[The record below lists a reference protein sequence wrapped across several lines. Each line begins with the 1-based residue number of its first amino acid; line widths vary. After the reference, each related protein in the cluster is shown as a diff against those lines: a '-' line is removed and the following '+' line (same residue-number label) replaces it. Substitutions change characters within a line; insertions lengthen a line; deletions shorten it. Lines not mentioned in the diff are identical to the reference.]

1 MNRRIVIAC
10 LLILLISSCSSSQP
24 SSVLPTATASQS
36 PTTLAATS
44 TAAPSPAPTQ
54 DPGQFVAARVDA
66 LLQQMTLEEKIGQMT
81 QVEKNSIRT
90 GDITRYFIG
99 SILSGGGG
107 YPSPNTAEA
116 WAAMVDKFQ
125 AEALATR
132 LAIPMIY
139 GVDAVH
145 GHANLYGATIF
156 PQEVGLGATRD
167 AGLLRQIGQATAEEM
182 LATGIPW
189 NFAPVVAAPQDI
201 RWGRTYEAYS
211 EDTALVK
218 ELGSAYIL
226 GLQSLPQGYQPGAG
240 QSLYV
245 LATPKHFLGDGGTT
259 FGTSTANYIHPYLLD
274 QGDMRYDEPTIRK
287 LFLPPY
293 QSALENGAMSVMVS
307 FSSWNGT
314 KMHAQKHWI
323 TDVLKGELGFKGFV
337 VSDWGGMDQIS
348 SDYYQAMVTGI
359 NAGIDMN
366 MVPYNYIRF
375 ITTMKQAVSKGD
387 ISVDRINDAVRR
399 ILTAKFMLGLFDHPN
414 ADRALLDAVG
424 SDAHRALARQAVR
437 ESLVLLKN
445 ENAALPV
452 GKSTAAIYVAG
463 QGADDIGMQCGGWTI
478 EWQGKSGNIE
488 PGTTILQ
495 GIKAAVS
502 ADTKVEYNLNGQF
515 DGMADVGIAV
525 VGEQPYA
532 EGVGDTSDLS
542 LSGNDIQTIT
552 NLRAHSQK
560 LVVVILSGRPLVIT
574 PQFQLADAWVA
585 AWLPG
590 TEGQGVADVLLGDF
604 PFVGKLPYTW
614 PRSNLQ
620 NPINVNNLANRTGC
634 AAPLFPLG
642 YGLGAA
648 GSQPIQW
655 LDCP

>member
-116 WAAMVDKFQ
+116 WAAMVDGFQ
-125 AEALATR
+125 QEALATR

-156 PQEVGLGATRD
+156 PQEIGLGATRD
-167 AGLLRQIGQATAEEM
+167 AKLVQQIGQATAEEM

-211 EDTALVK
+211 EDTALVA
-218 ELGSAYIL
+218 ELGAAYIQ
-226 GLQSLPQGYQPGAG
+226 GLQSLPQGYQPAAG
-240 QSLYV
+240 QTLYA

-274 QGDMRYDEPTIRK
+274 QGDMRYGEPAIRK

-293 QSALENGAMSVMVS
+293 QSAVKNGAMSVMVS
-307 FSSWNGT
+307 FSSWNRV
-314 KMHAQKHWI
+314 KMHAQKYWI
-323 TDVLKGELGFKGFV
+323 ADVLKGELGFQGFV
-337 VSDWGGMDQIS
+337 VSDWGGIDQIS
-348 SDYYQAMVTGI
+348 FDYYKSVVSGI

-366 MVPYNYIRF
+366 MVPYDYVHF
-375 ITTMKQAVSKGD
+375 IDTMKQAVTKGD
-387 ISVDRINDAVRR
+387 ISVARIDDAVRR
-399 ILTAKFMLGLFDHPN
+399 ILTAKYKLGLFDHPTS
-414 ADRALLDAVG
+414 DPALLDTVG

-445 ENAALPV
+445 ENAAVPV
-452 GKSTAAIYVAG
+452 SKNTSVIYVAG

-478 EWQGKSGNIE
+478 EWQGKMGNIE

-495 GIKAAVS
+495 GIKAAVP
-502 ADTKVEYNLNGQF
+502 ANTKVEYNLNGQF
-515 DGMADVGIAV
+515 DGKADVGIAV

-542 LSGNDIQTIT
+542 LSGKDIQTIT
-552 NLRAHSQK
+552 NLRSHSQK

-574 PQFQLADAWVA
+574 SQFQLADAWVA

-590 TEGQGVADVLLGDF
+590 TEGEGVADVLLGDF
-604 PFVGKLPYTW
+604 PFTGKLPYTW

-620 NPINVNNLANRTGC
+620 NPLNINNADNRTGC
-634 AAPLFPLG
+634 DAPLFPIS
-642 YGLGAA
+642 YGQGEA